1 VARPAVLNTA
11 SLGISSGLN
20 FVSLLLWVRLL
31 PAEEF
36 GRYTLITTTALLIN
50 AILFEWARIVG
61 ARTLYSPTAAT
72 RIDPDRANAL
82 FTILLTIIV
91 ALAIVT
97 ATLFFSGR
105 TLFGLSAQWL
115 WLLFLF
121 VVSEVTLTMLNIVSR
136 ARNTPWHTF
145 GVLVTRSALSLAIA
159 LVLVLGYHLGLAGVL
174 LGVIIGQGTAAI
186 GGIATDAVWRRLR
199 LSGSRREDREIMGGM
214 LKLGAP
220 LMLSSGLSY
229 GVGVLDRY
237 QVEHILGTSSVAYYA
252 APADLLQK
260 TLGFAM
266 LAVNITMYPAMVR
279 AYEDEGPDKA
289 RVLLEG
295 NAVMYV
301 AMCLPVLVAA
311 TMLAGPVSHLL
322 LGARLAP
329 QSAPLLPLVT
339 AAALLRLLTI
349 YHLQVAFQLTRH
361 MRLLMIAPALAI
373 TTFVLLG
380 PLSLHRYGLMG
391 IAGVS
396 LLAQASG
403 YMVSA
408 LLARRTFGIRL
419 LGRDNAKVLVAGA
432 AMAAALLPFAHVT
445 GLPMTLVALAAGG
458 LVYAAAILL
467 LRLDQVRTIKAKFV
481 RR

>member
-1 VARPAVLNTA
+1 MARPAVLNTA

>member
-1 VARPAVLNTA
+1 MARPAVLNTL
-11 SLGISSGLN
+11 SLAISSGLN
-20 FVSLLLWVRLL
+20 FISLLLWVRLL
-31 PAEEF
+31 PPVEF
-36 GRYTLITTTALLIN
+36 GQFTLITTTALLIN
-50 AILFEWARIVG
+50 AILFEWARIVS

-72 RIDPDRANAL
+72 RIDPARADAL
-82 FTILLTIIV
+82 FTIV
-91 ALAIVT
+91 
-97 ATLFFSGR
+97 
-105 TLFGLSAQWL
+105 FGLI
-115 WLLFLF
+115 LLLGILTAVLSISGHTIFGLGPRWMWVLF
-121 VVSEVTLTMLNIVSR
+121 VFLVSEVALTQLNVISR
-136 ARNTPWHTF
+136 ARHAAWHTF
-145 GVLVTRSALSLAIA
+145 WVIVTRSALSLVIGLA
-159 LVLVLGYHLGLAGVL
+159 LVLGYGLGLSGVL
-174 LGVIIGQGTAAI
+174 LGLVIGQAVAVI

-199 LSGSRREDREIMGGM
+199 IAGARAEDREVMGGM

-252 APADLLQK
+252 APSDLLQK

-311 TMLAGPVSHLL
+311 TVLAGPVSHLL

-373 TTFVLLG
+373 ATFVALG
-380 PLSLHRYGLMG
+380 PLALHRYGLIG

-396 LLAQASG
+396 LLAQAGG
-403 YMVSA
+403 YTVSA
-408 LLARRTFGIRL
+408 VMARRTFGIRL

-445 GLPMTLVALAAGG
+445 GVPMTLVALAAGG

>member
-1 VARPAVLNTA
+1 MARPAVLNTA

-105 TLFGLSAQWL
+105 TIFGLSAQWL

-237 QVEHILGTSSVAYYA
+237 QVEHILGISSVAYYA

-373 TTFVLLG
+373 ATFVLLG

-403 YMVSA
+403 YLVSA

>member
-1 VARPAVLNTA
+1 MARPAVLNTA

-82 FTILLTIIV
+82 FTILLTFIV

-105 TLFGLSAQWL
+105 TIFGLSAQWL

-199 LSGSRREDREIMGGM
+199 LSGSRPEDREIMGGM

-373 TTFVLLG
+373 ATFVLLG

-403 YMVSA
+403 YLVSA

-458 LVYAAAILL
+458 LVYVAAILL